1 MLQVA
6 MRRVKPPEQEVILS
20 SSPPPS
26 RGTLLQWFPQ
36 LWGWNYST
44 PEPPGPENKTEME
57 LEDQILDALAD
68 SVENNTIL
76 RRDVVFGQ
84 FNFTL
89 KQGTFNLCTA
99 SNTESDRY

>member
-1 MLQVA
+1 
-6 MRRVKPPEQEVILS
+6 MRRVRPAEHEVIPS
-20 SSPPPS
+20 SSPPS

-36 LWGWNYST
+36 LWGWNYSA
-44 PEPPGPENKTEME
+44 PEPPGPQNTTEMQ
-57 LEDQILDALAD
+57 LEDEILDALAD
-68 SVENNTIL
+68 TVENNTIL

-99 SNTESDRY
+99 SSTGDDKYVNSSS